1 MRQLKLWKRNGIVL
15 AIVLFVCGA
24 VYLNWSYNKED
35 ATVGKTLGEAA
46 LVAGKGE
53 EEKKTEGE
61 ETKKRGEKRRRRAVT
76 LPRQG

>member
-61 ETKKRGEKRRRRAVT
+61 ETKKRGKKRRRRAVT